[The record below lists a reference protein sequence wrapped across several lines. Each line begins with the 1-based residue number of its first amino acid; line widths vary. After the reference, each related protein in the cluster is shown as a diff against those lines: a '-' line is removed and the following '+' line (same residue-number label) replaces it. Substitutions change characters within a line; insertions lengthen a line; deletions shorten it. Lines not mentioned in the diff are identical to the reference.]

1 MSCNNTIPFESLIKI
16 PKDFKYTQYNSQ
28 YIYNVCVNT
37 DNLLID
43 LVSDMIDYEDQN
55 IICPNKVI
63 SGKVELY
70 EARVSGYLSVSLSV
84 KCLKSSANFVIEDQR
99 SLYTG
104 YVTETFT
111 LVPSFINE
119 QGVKVNYV
127 IANYHQS
134 KVASILPLVK
144 LKSIDLSSYIDE
156 YDNEFIL
163 VSGNFEITTLI

>member
-16 PKDFKYTQYNSQ
+16 PKDFKYIQYNSQ

-37 DNLLID
+37 DNLLVD
-43 LVSDMIDYEDQN
+43 LVSNMIDYEDQN
-55 IICPNKVI
+55 IICPNEII

-70 EARVSGYLSVSLSV
+70 EARVSGYLAVSLSV
-84 KCLKSSANFVIEDQR
+84 KCLKSSANFKIEAQR
-99 SLYTG
+99 SLDTG

-127 IANYHQS
+127 VANYHQS
-134 KVASILPLVK
+134 KVDSIIPLVK
-144 LKSIDLSSYIDE
+144 LKSIDLSSYTDE
-156 YDNEFIL
+156 YNNEFIL